1 MLILANNG
9 NWEKSER
16 TSTIAP
22 EAHIDGGTVFLPVNI
37 SEITM
42 SVPDEVNE
50 DGDVLSYK
58 DVAGYAFDE
67 YRINHPVGL
76 PQEAMDAYQQALVL
90 FTDALKTLGVM

>member
-1 MLILANNG
+1 MLIISNNG

-22 EAHIDGGTVFLPVNI
+22 EAHIDGGTVFLPVNTT
-37 SEITM
+37 EITM
-42 SVPDEVNE
+42 SVPDEVSE
-50 DGDVLSYK
+50 DGEVLSYK
-58 DVAGYAFDE
+58 DAVGYAFDE